1 MLFSVHPEV
10 VHKVHLASW
19 YFQKETTLLRITKRD
34 RFCPKDLE
42 ISCHYRFCRQQRW
55 FRERTVAFF
64 RKVLSAPLPLVMQIN
79 PGRGISKSSTVC
91 IFIVSL
97 ACVYKAQSYILR
109 NRNTR
114 IESKSTIFDF
124 KLFYSPYCPKYCR
137 RAIKIRF
144 QRISRSSWRS
154 DNQHCTWR
162 DLEIDRGG

>member
-1 MLFSVHPEV
+1 MRYSPLCYFLFTQRLCTKFISLLDTF
-10 VHKVHLASW
+10 K
-19 YFQKETTLLRITKRD
+19 KETTLLRITKRD

-55 FRERTVAFF
+55 FRERAVAFF

-154 DNQHCTWR
+154 DNQHCT
-162 DLEIDRGG
+162 